1 MRNRLCALLLAALLV
16 VPLLLAPLGTPADA
30 QVEAHGWTTTNLNLR
45 RGPGTTYTILAL
57 LPAEQGLLFE
67 ARSGDSTWL
76 LAHTTDGALR
86 GWITSQYVRFRAGY
100 MIADLAI
107 SAEIIGQT
115 DSLPV
120 AVPPPG
126 EVAVWTNYQL
136 HLRTGPGTTYAMLG
150 TLAASAALVPEA
162 RSADSSWLLVHMPD
176 GAQRGWV
183 AVLYLR
189 YPAGFAAAALPVS
202 VETLTPAASPA
213 VDTASAPVSD
223 SAAAATLMSVPVL
236 PATTGRARAI
246 FQGSGNDPHV
256 FLKVGDCNSEYWEFL
271 GPLDSGEYNLGAYS
285 RLQPTVDFFGG
296 SWGGWAIT
304 AHGGFNVLAVL
315 DPMWVGFHD
324 KCEPNE
330 TPLACELRT
339 RRPAVAVMMFGPN
352 DVVHL
357 SAELYESTLRQ
368 IVTQTIDNGTIPVL
382 TTFTWCQTGEQEEK
396 GLLFNLITVNVA
408 REYNIPLINFW
419 RAAQALP
426 YCGLMD
432 RTHLSKPA
440 EGTTGYFDEAGLQYG
455 HTLRNL
461 LTLQTLDALRI
472 YALQ

>member
-1 MRNRLCALLLAALLV
+1 MRKRLFPLFMAALLV
-16 VPLLLAPLGTPADA
+16 IPLFLAPLDTPADA
-30 QVEAHGWTTTNLNLR
+30 QGEAQGWTTTILNLR
-45 RGPGTTYTILAL
+45 SGPGTSYAILTL

-76 LAHTTDGALR
+76 LAHTADGALR
-86 GWITSQYVRFRAGY
+86 GWITSQYVRYRAGFS
-100 MIADLAI
+100 INDLPTSTENI
-107 SAEIIGQT
+107 EQT
-115 DSLPV
+115 DAAPV
-120 AVPPPG
+120 AAPPTDG
-126 EVAVWTNYQL
+126 VTVWTNYQL
-136 HLRTGPGTTYAMLG
+136 NLRTGPDTTHAVLG
-150 TLAASAALVPEA
+150 TLAASATLVPEA
-162 RSADSSWLLVHMPD
+162 RSADLSWLLVHTPD

-183 AVLYLR
+183 AALYLR
-189 YPAGFAAAALPVS
+189 YPAGFTAASLPVS
-202 VETLTPAASPA
+202 AETLTPAASPV
-213 VDTASAPVSD
+213 VDAATSPVSG

-236 PATTGRARAI
+236 PTTTGRARAI

-324 KCEPNE
+324 KCAANE

-352 DVVHL
+352 DVAHL

-368 IVTQTIDNGTIPVL
+368 IVTQTIGNGTIPVL
-382 TTFTWCQTGEQEEK
+382 TTFTWCQTGEQQEK
-396 GLLFNLITVNVA
+396 GLQFNLITVNVA
-408 REYNIPLINFW
+408 REFNIPLINFW
-419 RAAQALP
+419 RAAQGLP

-440 EGTTGYFDEAGLQYG
+440 EGTTGYFDEAGLLNG
-455 HTLRNL
+455 HTMRNL